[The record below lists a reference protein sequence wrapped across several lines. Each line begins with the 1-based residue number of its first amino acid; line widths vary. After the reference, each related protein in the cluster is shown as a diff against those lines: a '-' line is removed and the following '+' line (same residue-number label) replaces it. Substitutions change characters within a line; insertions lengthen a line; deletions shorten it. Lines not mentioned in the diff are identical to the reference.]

1 MTVYPNLIVIGAMKS
16 GTTSLHHYL
25 GIHPS
30 ISMSE
35 KKELNF
41 FVHKENFAK
50 GIAWY
55 QKHFEPTS
63 PIIGE
68 TSPSYSKTHVYPE
81 VPENIYRFNPE
92 MKLIYLVRDPIQ
104 RLVSHFY
111 EAQEQGR
118 AAGTIDKFLANYH
131 DDNRVATS
139 RYFMQLQA
147 YLKFFP
153 IEQIKVVC
161 TEELKKDRLEV
172 MNSIFS
178 FLEVE
183 RMQNADMFNFQ
194 ANTAKDKYRRSE
206 MGKVFRAINKK
217 VLSNIFPEKGRKI
230 LRNNPL
236 MKKIIERPIY
246 NSTLSPSKLAE
257 LQEYFSEDVNLL
269 RKLTGKSFA
278 EWSI

>member
-1 MTVYPNLIVIGAMKS
+1 MTTYPNLIVIGAMKS

-25 GIHPS
+25 GIHPA
-30 ISMSE
+30 IAMSE
-35 KKELNF
+35 KKELDF
-41 FVHKENFAK
+41 FVHKENYAN

-55 QKHFEPTS
+55 QKHFDPTS
-63 PIIGE
+63 PITGE

-118 AAGTIDKFLANYH
+118 AASTIDEFLANYR

-161 TEELKKDRLEV
+161 TEELRKDRLEV

-183 RMQNADMFNFQ
+183 HVNNVDIFDFK

-206 MGKVFRAINKK
+206 MGKVLRAVNKNM
-217 VLSNIFPEKGRKI
+217 LSKIFPEKSRKF
-230 LRNNPL
+230 LRNTSL
-236 MKKIIERPIY
+236 MKQLIERPIHT
-246 NSTLSPSKLAE
+246 STLSPSKIAE
-257 LQEYFSEDVNLL
+257 LREYFSEDVNLL